1 MKKNILAV
9 MLASACGLYAM
20 SANAADGKGTI
31 TFNGQITDTTCDVA
45 LSSPGAT
52 SGTDLVVELGAF
64 HKAKI
69 ANANDIVSEK
79 DVKFSLSNCPTAIT
93 KVGILFEGTQ
103 DNDMQDA
110 FANAAAGADAAVGVA
125 VKLMDGANAVAPNSL
140 PVLKDIANGTL
151 EIPYKAQFVATKANA
166 DLTVGKYTTTV
177 NYTMNYQ

>member
-9 MLASACGLYAM
+9 MLASACGLSAM
-20 SANAADGKGTI
+20 SANAADGTI

-52 SGTDLVVELGAF
+52 SGSNLVVELGAF

-69 ANANDIVSEK
+69 TNANDVVSEK
-79 DVKFSLSNCPTAIT
+79 DVNFSLTNCPAAIT

-110 FANAAAGADAAVGVA
+110 FANAAGADAAVGVA
-125 VKLMDGANAVAPNSL
+125 VKLLDGASAVAPNSL
-140 PVLKDIANGTL
+140 PVLKDITNGTL

-166 DLTVGKYTTTV
+166 DLTAGKYTTTV